1 MGLKLDHYETVK
13 NVVKAAWALFVLAG
27 CSVKPVTDHNTH
39 AVKGAE
45 ATAQEQSVE
54 ATAQSPAGNAAQ
66 SKSPA
71 PHDATLPSGHH
82 GSFNLKVPAGLP
94 AEVNQIRLSVAKRTK
109 KLDVAEYQLQSAEG
123 DVSVRQNDIDATGL
137 NKSNV
142 APLRLPAGESF
153 ESGNA
158 FTLKVQL
165 DQLRQIALRLAAEF
179 EAELLAEAK
188 ACPIGQKIFHF
199 GAGVTQLDRIDLD
212 PGQYVILVEVL
223 NGASGK
229 VYQKGRGE
237 VEIEAGKVAQINIK
251 LETVGDA
258 NGGLVVTLGASGYT
272 IHGLPKTCP
281 EQKPE
286 IVCAANAILLSTSDK
301 LWQQSCLDQGF
312 KLVRC
317 TVDACDFAVPSA
329 ETSLCTGVV
338 TQNLPAVGAF

>member
-1 MGLKLDHYETVK
+1 MGLKFDHYETVK

-27 CSVKPVTDHNTH
+27 CSVKPVTDANTH

-45 ATAQEQSVE
+45 ATAQAQSVE

-71 PHDATLPSGHH
+71 PHDVTLPSGHN

-109 KLDVAEYQLQSAEG
+109 KLDVAEFQLQSAESDLADRQK
-123 DVSVRQNDIDATGL
+123 DVGAPGVIGHDVLPEGL
-137 NKSNV
+137 KIALDGHS
-142 APLRLPAGESF
+142 A
-153 ESGNA
+153 
-158 FTLKVQL
+158 TLKEQL
-165 DQLRQIALRLAAEF
+165 EQLRQIAGRLAAEF

-199 GAGVTQLDRIDLD
+199 GVGVTQLDRIDLE
-212 PGQYVILVEVL
+212 PGQYAILVEIL
-223 NGASGK
+223 NGTSGK

-237 VEIEAGKVAQINIK
+237 VEIEAGKVAQVNIK
-251 LETVGDA
+251 LKPVNEAD
-258 NGGLVVTLGASGYT
+258 GGLVVTLAASGYT
-272 IHGLPKTCP
+272 IHGLPKSCP

-338 TQNLPAVGAF
+338 TQNLPVVGAF